1 MRMDKKLY
9 PFKFISTREDR
20 PWGTEAW
27 AVADLGFVDN
37 MVDEGWLAGNTL
49 SELVETY
56 LERVVGETSF
66 EFYGTQFPVM
76 VKFLDVRGRTSL
88 HVNTDDTIAQQRYD
102 TFGKTALW
110 YVVSASDDARIYLGW
125 NRDLTGEE
133 LFAVCSGESV
143 DSVLNEIKPKAGD
156 SFLITPGTVH
166 AAKGR
171 LVIAEISECSNLWFR
186 LHSPNPEDT
195 ELHLEEAFDLVDL
208 KKYEAPE
215 EHHHHD
221 GEHITRHLAETPQFS
236 VTEIRLTDPL
246 HIYAEKFDSFL
257 LYTCLRG
264 GAVIEI
270 KDGDAKGNYRL
281 KEGEVIM
288 VPAEV
293 KDFFLIPAER
303 DTLLLEAVMDHREET
318 DPYLEE
324 EEHHHHDGCDCE
336 GHHHHYYDN

>member
-1 MRMDKKLY
+1 MDKKLY

-88 HVNTDDTIAQQRYD
+88 HVNTDDTIAKQRYD

-143 DSVLNEIKPKAGD
+143 DSKDAEFK
-156 SFLITPGTVH
+156 
-166 AAKGR
+166 
-171 LVIAEISECSNLWFR
+171 EISDEIEQLIADSVADIADDDGFADLSDLGNL
-186 LHSPNPEDT
+186 LIKKQPD
-195 ELHLEEAFDLVDL
+195 FDSRNFGFAKLTPLIRSLPRFEIDARVVDAT
-208 KKYEAPE
+208 K
-215 EHHHHD
+215 
-221 GEHITRHLAETPQFS
+221 TRH
-236 VTEIRLTDPL
+236 
-246 HIYAEKFDSFL
+246 IY
-257 LYTCLRG
+257 LR
-264 GAVIEI
+264 
-270 KDGDAKGNYRL
+270 D
-281 KEGEVIM
+281 KE
-288 VPAEV
+288 A
-293 KDFFLIPAER
+293 
-303 DTLLLEAVMDHREET
+303 
-318 DPYLEE
+318 
-324 EEHHHHDGCDCE
+324 
-336 GHHHHYYDN
+336 